1 MTVRNLVSVELKHSV
16 HLQLS
21 MQGQR
26 TDSDD
31 EVMSDEIL
39 GLWQRDSHKGPDLGR
54 FVWWFGDVTIL
65 GAWMR
70 LDPVKAD
77 SYEPIYYKRIALLFG
92 GRSSIHCSFYSYSCS
107 IIHHLGAGLP
117 SPSNFFLRH
126 SHHLSQWVEEDT
138 MPLPVTQALRV
149 CAQIRSR
156 PALRLS
162 HTRRTRVCRDALGV
176 GCDLSGSSRPVP
188 EAASSTA
195 CSRAFLQEAS
205 CD

>member
-1 MTVRNLVSVELKHSV
+1 MAVRNLVSVELKHSV

-70 LDPVKAD
+70 LDPFKAD
-77 SYEPIYYKRIALLFG
+77 SYEPIYYKRITSLLS
-92 GRSSIHCSFYSYSCS
+92 GRSSIHCSVYSYSCF
-107 IIHHLGAGLP
+107 IIHHLSAGLP
-117 SPSNFFLRH
+117 RAYFFLH
-126 SHHLSQWVEEDT
+126 LSHHLSQWVEEDT
-138 MPLPVTQALRV
+138 MPLPITQALRV
-149 CAQIRSR
+149 FAPIRSK
-156 PALRLS
+156 PALLS
-162 HTRRTRVCRDALGV
+162 HKRSMLRCARGWL
-176 GCDLSGSSRPVP
+176 
-188 EAASSTA
+188 
-195 CSRAFLQEAS
+195 
-205 CD
+205 

>member
-54 FVWWFGDVTIL
+54 FVWWFGVVTIL
-65 GAWMR
+65 GAWTR

-92 GRSSIHCSFYSYSCS
+92 
-107 IIHHLGAGLP
+107 
-117 SPSNFFLRH
+117 
-126 SHHLSQWVEEDT
+126 W
-138 MPLPVTQALRV
+138 
-149 CAQIRSR
+149 
-156 PALRLS
+156 
-162 HTRRTRVCRDALGV
+162 
-176 GCDLSGSSRPVP
+176 
-188 EAASSTA
+188 
-195 CSRAFLQEAS
+195 
-205 CD
+205 